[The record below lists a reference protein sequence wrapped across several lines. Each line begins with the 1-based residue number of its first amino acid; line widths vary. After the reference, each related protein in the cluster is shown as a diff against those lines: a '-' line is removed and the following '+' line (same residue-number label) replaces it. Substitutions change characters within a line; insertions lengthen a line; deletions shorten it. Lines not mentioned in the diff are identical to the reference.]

1 MRLQYFVTKADS
13 GEQVLIAMEPAM
25 KNDLEATKN
34 GWQSDWTSDF
44 ISDPRLEKYAAKTE
58 AGEIVA
64 LGAYREDD
72 HGISVFIADI
82 EAQPESNPT
91 LTKKRRY
98 AGVGRMMIAYG
109 IQLSIDSGHGGVV
122 TFVAKTDELYE
133 HYVNDFHAVPIS
145 ADFSAISRRAEAADA
160 GRRGRTGNFWSL
172 SILNDRRE
180 HNGRTGTAGGTD
192 GRGDH
197 GIFERSV

>member
-109 IQLSIDSGHGGVV
+109 IQLSIDSGHGGVGDLCS
-122 TFVAKTDELYE
+122 K
-133 HYVNDFHAVPIS
+133 
-145 ADFSAISRRAEAADA
+145 
-160 GRRGRTGNFWSL
+160 
-172 SILNDRRE
+172 
-180 HNGRTGTAGGTD
+180 NGRTVRTLCQ
-192 GRGDH
+192 
-197 GIFERSV
+197 

>member
-122 TFVAKTDELYE
+122 TFAAKTDELYE
-133 HYVNDFHAVPIS
+133 HYVNDFHAVPIFQPFPDGPKLLML
-145 ADFSAISRRAEAADA
+145 ADEGAQE
-160 GRRGRTGNFWSL
+160 
-172 SILNDRRE
+172 
-180 HNGRTGTAGGTD
+180 
-192 GRGDH
+192 
-197 GIFERSV
+197 IFGAYLF